1 MHTVEDRE
9 LEGAETTKLMARL
22 SEKKQHV
29 WQRWKREYVHGLIE
43 SHHIKRGARNYPK
56 VGEVLLIVGEEKNR
70 GEWKKILVLG
80 HIRGQ
85 HDVVRGV
92 VLRHK
97 GHTIERHQTLVCML
111 TGE

>member
-43 SHHIKRGARNYPK
+43 SHHIKRGARNYPE

-70 GEWKKILVLG
+70 GEWKKILVLR

-92 VLRHK
+92 VLRHN
-97 GHTIERHQTLVCML
+97 
-111 TGE
+111 